1 KSVMP
6 PHGPIEREFL
16 RSLVLGETI
25 APFRL
30 FDPVTAVIPIHGS
43 NVLDSAAASA
53 GGFRYL
59 AAWLRDAEAKWTTHC
74 NKDAAGQPRM
84 TLLRCIDYM
93 HKLSGQAGQS
103 GVRVLYTASG
113 TLLSAA
119 RVVAGDAVVE
129 HAAYWA
135 AARSAEEAGY
145 LISIINSASV
155 LGKVTDLQPHG
166 QRDKRH
172 FDNLV
177 WTLPIPEYDDT
188 DPLHRD
194 LAAAASHAE
203 EVAAAVALR
212 ESQHFTA
219 RRRAIRAA
227 LAADGVAAEI
237 ESMVDALLPP

>member
-1 KSVMP
+1 M
-6 PHGPIEREFL
+6 
-16 RSLVLGETI
+16 
-25 APFRL
+25 
-30 FDPVTAVIPIHGS
+30 FDPVTAVVPIHGS
-43 NVLDSAAASA
+43 DVLDSAAASA

-84 TLLRCIDYM
+84 TLAGRIDYM
-93 HKLSGQAGQS
+93 HNLSCQAGQAR
-103 GVRVLYTASG
+103 VRVLYTASG

-119 RVVAGDAVVE
+119 RVVGGDALVE

-135 AARSAEEAGY
+135 AARSAEEAGF
-145 LISIINSASV
+145 LIAVLNSTAV
-155 LGKVTDLQPHG
+155 LGKVADLQPPG
-166 QRDKRH
+166 EAGTRRH
-172 FDNLV
+172 LDNLV
-177 WTLPIPEYDDT
+177 WTLPIPEYDDA

-203 EVAAAVALR
+203 EVAAAVELK

-219 RRRAIRAA
+219 WRRAIRVA
-227 LAADGVAAEI
+227 LADDGVAAEI